1 MTQKEQIAREIAVL
15 TTSDKEEISKM
26 LEQPADK
33 SHGDLSLPCFRLAK
47 LLKKSPVQIAQ
58 ELSAK
63 LNAELSA
70 KKMKGIRKIEPVNG
84 YLNFYFDSALL
95 ASEIIPAILSKKE
108 KFFQKKSFKPKK
120 IMVEYSAPNTN
131 KPLHVGHLR
140 NDSIG
145 MAISNILE
153 FEGNKVVRANMV
165 NDRGIHICQSMLAYK
180 KYGSKNSPESEK
192 LKGDKFVGKY
202 YVLFH
207 QNAKED
213 PVLEEEAKKLLNLW
227 EKNDKET
234 RALWKK
240 MNSWV
245 LEGFKETYKNF
256 GSEFDVFL
264 MESEFYDKAKPI
276 IDEGLE
282 KGIFKKEETGRI
294 LALLEPEGLPDK
306 VILRED
312 GTSIYVTNDL
322 AMTLHKFKNFK
333 LDESIWV
340 VASEQNLYF
349 KQLFTIFKLLG
360 YPWFNSCYHM
370 SYGMIFL
377 PEGKMKSREGKVI
390 DADDLIN
397 EVKELA
403 KKELLKRYSDLSA
416 NELEK
421 RAHAISLAAIK
432 FMMLKIDHEKDF
444 TFIPEQSISFEGH
457 SGPYLQ
463 YTYARAKS
471 ILAKAEKYSLKN
483 ADFSRLNSENEMQLI
498 KLIYDLPAVI
508 EHVAETKSIHTL
520 ANHLLEIADSFNSF
534 YHESQVLNA
543 DSGLKEARLS
553 LTEAVSISIRAGLQL
568 LNIRVLEKM

>member
-1 MTQKEQIAREIAVL
+1 MNQKESISHELSLAIKVDTNEIA
-15 TTSDKEEISKM
+15 SM
-26 LEQPADK
+26 LEVPADK

-47 LLKKSPVQIAQ
+47 LLKKSPAQIAQ
-58 ELSAK
+58 DLSLQ
-63 LNAELSA
+63 LNAELNA
-70 KKMKGIRKIEPVNG
+70 KKLKGIRKIEPVNG

-95 ASEIIPAILSKKE
+95 ASDIIPAILSKKE
-108 KFFQKKSFKPKK
+108 KFFQKKSSNPKK

-153 FEGNKVVRANMV
+153 FEGNIIVRANMV

-180 KYGSKNSPESEK
+180 KYGGKTSPKDEH

-213 PVLEEEAKKLLNLW
+213 PSLEEEAKKLLNLW

-245 LEGFKETYKNF
+245 LEGFKQTYKTF
-256 GSEFDVFL
+256 GSKFDVFL
-264 MESEFYDKAKPI
+264 LESEFYDKAKPI
-276 IDEGLE
+276 IDAGLE
-282 KGIFKKEETGRI
+282 KGVFKKEETGRI
-294 LALLEPEGLPDK
+294 LALLESEGLPNK

-360 YPWFNSCYHM
+360 YAWADNCYHM

-390 DADDLIN
+390 DADDLID

-416 NELEK
+416 KELEK

-444 TFIPEQSISFEGH
+444 TFVPEQSISFEGH

-471 ILAKAEKYSLKN
+471 ILAKAKNYSLKN
-483 ADFSRLNSENEMQLI
+483 ADFSKLNSGNEVQLI
-498 KLIYDLPAVI
+498 KLINDLPAVI
-508 EHVAETKSIHTL
+508 EHVAETKSIHAL
-520 ANHLLEIADSFNSF
+520 ANHLLTLADSFNSF

-543 DSGLKEARLS
+543 DLGLKEARLS
-553 LTEAVSISIRAGLQL
+553 LTEAVSISIKTGLQL
-568 LNIRVLEKM
+568 LNMQVLEKM